1 MRITSILE
9 NQKIEKRIA
18 ITPEIAKKYISLG
31 FEVSLSENY
40 GNHLG
45 IKDEEYKELGVS
57 ISKDEK
63 EIISSADIIVQLGL
77 LDDDKSSLFKEN
89 QSFIGVLNPYENK
102 DKINDLVKKNINT
115 FSLELLP
122 RITRAQ
128 SMDILSSQANLAGY
142 KAVVESFAHFE
153 KAIPMMMTAAGTIP
167 AAKVL
172 VVGAGVAGLQA
183 IATAKRMGAIVF
195 ATDVRLASKEQVESL
210 GGKFL
215 TVEGA
220 ENLETEGGY
229 AKEASDDFKKKQEE
243 LLSET
248 LKKIDIVVCT
258 ALIPGKKAPII
269 IKEDMINNMKAG
281 SIIYDLAA
289 IQGGNTA
296 HTKVDE
302 IVDKNGVKIMGESNI
317 LNKLPTSASNLYA
330 KNVFNF
336 VSNLYDKEN
345 ITLFKSLL
353 RQELNAAGLIINATL
368 NLSLSH
374 TEANIIQETMIR
386 FKIAIDK
393 LSEHIQIKDPQKSI
407 KRRSHETYILSKTM
421 RIRLAKK
428 SDIWLLYNW
437 VNKIDSIEN
446 KLITNKKIPKTDH
459 KIWYENSL
467 KNKNRYIWIIENQHI
482 AIGQLRFDI
491 NEDKKLCFIDIYIDK
506 EHRKNNFGQNAYKSS
521 Y

>member
-1 MRITSILE
+1 MRIVSVSE
-9 NQKIEKRIA
+9 NLNIEKRIA

-31 FEVSLSENY
+31 LEVSLIENY
-40 GNHLG
+40 AAHLG
-45 IKDEEYKELGVS
+45 INDSEYSNLGVK

-63 EIISSADIIVQLGL
+63 EIISNADVITQLNL
-77 LDDDKSSLFKEN
+77 PSDDKCSLIKEN
-89 QSFIGVLNPYENK
+89 KTLIGILNPYNNE
-102 DKINDLVKKNINT
+102 DKLKNLVKKNINA

-142 KAVVESFAHFE
+142 KAVIESFANFK

-195 ATDVRLASKEQVESL
+195 ATDVRMASKEQVESL

-215 TVEGA
+215 SVEGS

-229 AKEASDDFKKKQEE
+229 AKEASDNFKKKQEE

-248 LKKIDIVVCT
+248 LKKIDIVICT
-258 ALIPGKKAPII
+258 ALIPAKKAPVI
-269 IKEDMINNMKAG
+269 IKEDMINNMKSG

-296 HTKVDE
+296 YTKVDE
-302 IVDKNGVKIMGESNI
+302 VVDKNGVKIMGESNI

-336 VSNLYDKEN
+336 FSNLYDVE
-345 ITLFKSLL
+345 
-353 RQELNAAGLIINATL
+353 
-368 NLSLSH
+368 
-374 TEANIIQETMIR
+374 
-386 FKIAIDK
+386 
-393 LSEHIQIKDPQKSI
+393 
-407 KRRSHETYILSKTM
+407 
-421 RIRLAKK
+421 
-428 SDIWLLYNW
+428 
-437 VNKIDSIEN
+437 
-446 KLITNKKIPKTDH
+446 NKKININLDD
-459 KIWYENSL
+459 E
-467 KNKNRYIWIIENQHI
+467 IIEKTLI
-482 AIGQLRFDI
+482 
-491 NEDKKLCFIDIYIDK
+491 K
-506 EHRKNNFGQNAYKSS
+506 
-521 Y
+521 